1 MEVKIFNLFLKDS
14 IDEKVYKALDDRC
27 DLFRHFVGTMQPV
40 LARAKMMLNNPKT
53 FSLEELDQWIDEMK
67 SDVLSAETYIE
78 SDAVRPSLPSVKPV
92 TKQDLI
98 DALNLL
104 HNEATRDLVN
114 ENIYSIKLPETPSPM
129 RISLSA
135 NSLDGDT
142 SLIPFTILDPLRL
155 R

>member
-1 MEVKIFNLFLKDS
+1 
-14 IDEKVYKALDDRC
+14 
-27 DLFRHFVGTMQPV
+27 MQPV

-78 SDAVRPSLPSVKPV
+78 SDAIKPSLPSVKPV

-114 ENIYSIKLPETPSPM
+114 ENIYSINYRKHRPQ
-129 RISLSA
+129 
-135 NSLDGDT
+135 
-142 SLIPFTILDPLRL
+142 
-155 R
+155 